1 MNNFLTELAA
11 LSLGGAI
18 AIGLAVLIRHFT
30 LSRYAARWR
39 CWVWLVLCLR
49 LLIPF
54 SLWRVITYH
63 PIFITVPPNVVL
75 YQPDEV
81 TDVLPEQSAFSTA
94 PELIHEAGERIDP
107 VLPAVR
113 LYDVLGAIWI
123 AGAATVV
130 MWAAAAHIRFCSYL
144 RRWSEQVTDADI
156 LHMYRELTEK
166 MKIRNP
172 PKLRICAG
180 LNAPMLVGIF
190 QSSILLPEN
199 AMDSQIIQHT
209 LLHEL
214 THFERNDIGL
224 KTLALLDCAIHW
236 FNPLVWYMSRIIAQ
250 DTELACDETLLCF
263 LPSNEY
269 TAYCS
274 TILKSVKRV
283 KKKGVQK

>member
-1 MNNFLTELAA
+1 MGEFLSNLVA
-11 LSLGGAI
+11 LSLGAAI
-18 AIGLAVLIRHFT
+18 AIALAVLVRRFT

-39 CWVWLVLCLR
+39 CWIWLAICLR

-54 SLWRVITYH
+54 SVWSAIEH
-63 PIFITVPPNVVL
+63 SPISITVPQNVIL
-75 YQPDEV
+75 YQPDV
-81 TDVLPEQSAFSTA
+81 MPEQTEFPIT
-94 PELIHEAGERIDP
+94 PEPVPEADERIEP

-130 MWAAAAHIRFCSYL
+130 VWAAAAHIRFSSYL
-144 RRWSEQVTDADI
+144 RRWSQQVTDADI
-156 LHMYRELTEK
+156 LHMYRELAEK
-166 MKIRNP
+166 MKIRKP

-190 QSSILLPEN
+190 RSSILLPEN

-250 DTELACDETLLCF
+250 DTELACDETLLRF